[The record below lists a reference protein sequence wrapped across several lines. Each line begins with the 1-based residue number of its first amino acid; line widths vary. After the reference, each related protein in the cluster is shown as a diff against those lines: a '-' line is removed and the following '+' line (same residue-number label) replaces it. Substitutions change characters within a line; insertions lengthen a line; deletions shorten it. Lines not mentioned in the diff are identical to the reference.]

1 MEQPTN
7 TFSIILIKGCIIMTQ
22 ENEQGQGQGQDTS
35 VVTDV
40 QAKPVQAVNEAPA
53 QESAPAQAPAPAP
66 AEEQKMKTG
75 DGCFLIDPFNLT
87 VNGSRVANLLV
98 KDHQFIM
105 PVSVDVIVHTRL
117 YAEEVEV
124 LQGIFARLKQVQM
137 PPAPQEQSKG

>member
-22 ENEQGQGQGQDTS
+22 ENQQAQDAS

-53 QESAPAQAPAPAP
+53 QESDPAQAPAP
-66 AEEQKMKTG
+66 AEEQKLKTG
-75 DGCFLIDPFNLT
+75 DGCFLLDPFGLT

-105 PVSVDVIVHTRL
+105 PVSMDVIVHTRL

-124 LQGIFARLKQVQM
+124 LQGILARLKQVQM
-137 PPAPQEQSKG
+137 PPAPQEQSKD

>member
-22 ENEQGQGQGQDTS
+22 ENEQAQDAS

-53 QESAPAQAPAPAP
+53 QESGPARVP
-66 AEEQKMKTG
+66 AEEQNMKTG

-105 PVSVDVIVHTRL
+105 PISVDVIFHTRL

-137 PPAPQEQSKG
+137 TPVPQEQSKG

>member
-1 MEQPTN
+1 LEQPTN

-22 ENEQGQGQGQDTS
+22 ENEQAQDAS

-40 QAKPVQAVNEAPA
+40 QAKPVQAVNEVPA
-53 QESAPAQAPAPAP
+53 QESAPAQAPAPA
-66 AEEQKMKTG
+66 EEQKLKSG
-75 DGCFLIDPFNLT
+75 DGCILIDPFNLT

-98 KDHQFIM
+98 KDNQFIM

-124 LQGIFARLKQVQM
+124 MQGIFARLKQVQM